1 MRKLNTIL
9 SVLLLFICLLHG
21 LMGSFM
27 LLGISSGAGKFL
39 AWIGVGILAAHTVL
53 GLLLTAQTFRASRSG
68 GKLYGKQNALFWARR
83 TSGLAILLML
93 FFHIGV
99 FGRVQDG
106 VYILFPFTTVRLL
119 TQLLLVAS
127 VFVHLLLN
135 LRPLLVSL
143 GIVRD
148 KEQRGD
154 LYLIL
159 SILVL
164 FAAGSI
170 ILYYIGVEQCMK
182 HTLVI
187 VGAGLAGLSAALTA
201 VKNGWTV
208 KLVSSLAS
216 ERAQSVMAEGGINAA
231 LNTKGE
237 EDSPEQHYTD
247 TLTAACGLADPNA
260 VWGMT
265 QAASELVRSLHH
277 LGVQFNVTDD
287 DELDLRNF
295 GGQKKKR
302 TAFAQ
307 SDTGKQLMTALIDAV
322 RREESAGTVE
332 RFPHHKF
339 RTLLLSGNICGGCT
353 VQDTY
358 TGELLRFVC
367 DAVLIATGGLHGL
380 FGDTT
385 GSLANTGEVTAE
397 LFRLGVPMANLEMIQ
412 YHPTTVELGEK
423 RMLLSEAARGE
434 GGRLFAL
441 RNRKPWYFMEEKYPE
456 LGNLMPRD
464 ITAREVWTVSRDY
477 EVFLDMTELPKEVM
491 EHKLAGLV
499 DDCQTY
505 LHKDIRK
512 EPIPILPGIHYF
524 MGGIQVD
531 ERHRTSMRNLYAA
544 GECCAQYHGA
554 NRLGGNSLLG
564 AIYGGQ
570 IAAET
575 ACRETVSSPNMPC
588 AEESLLPELSPDA
601 QMQMNRIL
609 LNALGVV
616 RDAQTLEA
624 GIQEIRKLSG
634 TLPLL
639 GCAMLES
646 ALARKESRGAHWRAD
661 YPQRNDAVYCKTT
674 VAHWNGQHIA
684 ISFESIPER
693 RHDL

>member
-1 MRKLNTIL
+1 
-9 SVLLLFICLLHG
+9 
-21 LMGSFM
+21 
-27 LLGISSGAGKFL
+27 
-39 AWIGVGILAAHTVL
+39 
-53 GLLLTAQTFRASRSG
+53 
-68 GKLYGKQNALFWARR
+68 
-83 TSGLAILLML
+83 
-93 FFHIGV
+93 
-99 FGRVQDG
+99 
-106 VYILFPFTTVRLL
+106 
-119 TQLLLVAS
+119 
-127 VFVHLLLN
+127 
-135 LRPLLVSL
+135 
-143 GIVRD
+143 
-148 KEQRGD
+148 
-154 LYLIL
+154 
-159 SILVL
+159 
-164 FAAGSI
+164 
-170 ILYYIGVEQCMK
+170 MK

-332 RFPHHKF
+332 RFPDHKF

-353 VQDTY
+353 VQDSY

-385 GSLANTGEVTAE
+385 GSLANTGAVTAE

-441 RNRKPWYFMEEKYPE
+441 RNGKLWYFMEEKYPE

-464 ITAREVWTVSRDY
+464 ITAREIWKISKESPVY
-477 EVFLDMTELPKEVM
+477 LDMTEIPKDVTDR
-491 EHKLAGLV
+491 KLAGLV
-499 DDCQTY
+499 SDCQIY

-512 EPIPILPGIHYF
+512 EPVQVVPGIHYF
-524 MGGIQVD
+524 MGGIYVD
-531 ERHRTSMRNLYAA
+531 EKHRTPVRNLYAA

-564 AIYGGQ
+564 AIYGGRL
-570 IAAET
+570 AAQT
-575 ACRETVSSPNMPC
+575 ACEDAMRAKDMLVTETQELADLC
-588 AEESLLPELSPDA
+588 ESISQPDKKKINKI
-601 QMQMNRIL
+601 M
-609 LNALGVV
+609 LNTLGVV
-616 RDAQTLEA
+616 RNRKRMEEELE
-624 GIQEIRKLSG
+624 KLCQIKGS
-634 TLPLL
+634 LSLL
-639 GCAMLES
+639 GQAAIMS
-646 ALARKESRGAHWRAD
+646 AIERTESRGAHYRED
-661 YPQRNDAVYCKTT
+661 YPKKNDDFARTT
-674 VAHWNGQHIA
+674 IASYNGQKIQIH
-684 ISFESIPER
+684 FEEIPER
-693 RHDL
+693 RQ

>member
-1 MRKLNTIL
+1 
-9 SVLLLFICLLHG
+9 
-21 LMGSFM
+21 
-27 LLGISSGAGKFL
+27 
-39 AWIGVGILAAHTVL
+39 
-53 GLLLTAQTFRASRSG
+53 
-68 GKLYGKQNALFWARR
+68 
-83 TSGLAILLML
+83 
-93 FFHIGV
+93 
-99 FGRVQDG
+99 
-106 VYILFPFTTVRLL
+106 
-119 TQLLLVAS
+119 
-127 VFVHLLLN
+127 
-135 LRPLLVSL
+135 
-143 GIVRD
+143 
-148 KEQRGD
+148 
-154 LYLIL
+154 
-159 SILVL
+159 
-164 FAAGSI
+164 
-170 ILYYIGVEQCMK
+170 MK

-441 RNRKPWYFMEEKYPE
+441 RNGKPWYFMEEKYPE

-505 LHKDIRK
+505 LQKDIRK

-624 GIQEIRKLSG
+624 GIQEIRKPSGWKFSSGCDLWRTDCCGNCLPGNSQFPQYALCRRIPSARTFPGRSNADESYPAERTRCRAGCTDIGSGHSGNPQTVWHPSASGLCHAGKCPRPKRKPGCALAGRLSPTQRCRLLQNHRG
-634 TLPLL
+634 TL
-639 GCAMLES
+639 E
-646 ALARKESRGAHWRAD
+646 RAA
-661 YPQRNDAVYCKTT
+661 Y
-674 VAHWNGQHIA
+674 
-684 ISFESIPER
+684 
-693 RHDL
+693 RHQL

>member
-1 MRKLNTIL
+1 
-9 SVLLLFICLLHG
+9 
-21 LMGSFM
+21 
-27 LLGISSGAGKFL
+27 
-39 AWIGVGILAAHTVL
+39 
-53 GLLLTAQTFRASRSG
+53 
-68 GKLYGKQNALFWARR
+68 
-83 TSGLAILLML
+83 
-93 FFHIGV
+93 
-99 FGRVQDG
+99 
-106 VYILFPFTTVRLL
+106 
-119 TQLLLVAS
+119 
-127 VFVHLLLN
+127 
-135 LRPLLVSL
+135 
-143 GIVRD
+143 
-148 KEQRGD
+148 
-154 LYLIL
+154 
-159 SILVL
+159 
-164 FAAGSI
+164 
-170 ILYYIGVEQCMK
+170 MK

-247 TLTAACGLADPNA
+247 TMTAACGLADPNA

-434 GGRLFAL
+434 GGRLFVL
-441 RNRKPWYFMEEKYPE
+441 RNGKPWYFMEEKYPE

>member
-1 MRKLNTIL
+1 
-9 SVLLLFICLLHG
+9 
-21 LMGSFM
+21 
-27 LLGISSGAGKFL
+27 
-39 AWIGVGILAAHTVL
+39 
-53 GLLLTAQTFRASRSG
+53 
-68 GKLYGKQNALFWARR
+68 
-83 TSGLAILLML
+83 
-93 FFHIGV
+93 
-99 FGRVQDG
+99 
-106 VYILFPFTTVRLL
+106 
-119 TQLLLVAS
+119 
-127 VFVHLLLN
+127 
-135 LRPLLVSL
+135 
-143 GIVRD
+143 
-148 KEQRGD
+148 
-154 LYLIL
+154 
-159 SILVL
+159 
-164 FAAGSI
+164 
-170 ILYYIGVEQCMK
+170 MK

-441 RNRKPWYFMEEKYPE
+441 RNGKPWYFMEEKYPE

-464 ITAREVWTVSRDY
+464 VTAREIWYHCQAGETVW
-477 EVFLDMTELPKEVM
+477 LDLTGLEEDIFFR
-491 EHKLAGLV
+491 KLSGLV
-499 DDCQTY
+499 ADCLLY
-505 LHKDIRK
+505 GGVDIRCQ
-512 EPIPILPGIHYF
+512 PIAVAPGIHYF
-524 MGGIQVD
+524 MGGLYVD
-531 ERHRTSMRNLYAA
+531 EWHRTPWKHLYAA
-544 GECCAQYHGA
+544 GECACQYHGA

-564 AIYGGQ
+564 AIYGGRK
-570 IAAET
+570 AACT
-575 ACRETVSSPNMPC
+575 AI
-588 AEESLLPELSPDA
+588 EEGKERPLPRTGQPELPPAALPPAGLACLRQHLD
-601 QMQMNRIL
+601 R
-609 LNALGVV
+609 ALGVV
-616 RDAQTLEA
+616 RSGAVLAQALDSIA
-624 GIQEIRKLSG
+624 ALPGA
-634 TLPLL
+634 LPLL
-639 GCAMLES
+639 GQALLQS
-646 ALARKESRGAHWRAD
+646 AQGRQESRGAHWRSD
-661 YPQRNDAVYCKTT
+661 FPHRDDDRFLRTT
-674 VAHWNGQHIA
+674 LALYDGRRITLSYRPV
-684 ISFESIPER
+684 PEKR
-693 RHDL
+693 G

>member
-1 MRKLNTIL
+1 
-9 SVLLLFICLLHG
+9 
-21 LMGSFM
+21 
-27 LLGISSGAGKFL
+27 
-39 AWIGVGILAAHTVL
+39 
-53 GLLLTAQTFRASRSG
+53 
-68 GKLYGKQNALFWARR
+68 
-83 TSGLAILLML
+83 
-93 FFHIGV
+93 
-99 FGRVQDG
+99 
-106 VYILFPFTTVRLL
+106 
-119 TQLLLVAS
+119 
-127 VFVHLLLN
+127 
-135 LRPLLVSL
+135 
-143 GIVRD
+143 
-148 KEQRGD
+148 
-154 LYLIL
+154 
-159 SILVL
+159 
-164 FAAGSI
+164 
-170 ILYYIGVEQCMK
+170 MK

-265 QAASELVRSLHH
+265 QAASELV
-277 LGVQFNVTDD
+277 
-287 DELDLRNF
+287 
-295 GGQKKKR
+295 
-302 TAFAQ
+302 
-307 SDTGKQLMTALIDAV
+307 
-322 RREESAGTVE
+322 
-332 RFPHHKF
+332 

-441 RNRKPWYFMEEKYPE
+441 RNGKPWYFMEEKYPE